1 MTPVLVPM
9 SRGILATCSGVRTG
23 NQSADGIHA
32 QLHDAYDA
40 EPFVTVLPQGQF
52 PKTGDVIGSNQVH
65 LGVALDERVNR
76 VIVIAAIDN
85 LVKGTAGQALQG
97 LNIALGFDETLGLSR
112 NGVAP

>member
-1 MTPVLVPM
+1 
-9 SRGILATCSGVRTG
+9 
-23 NQSADGIHA
+23 
-32 QLHDAYDA
+32 
-40 EPFVTVLPQGQF
+40 VTVLPQGQF

-65 LGVALDERVNR
+65 LGVAVDERVNR
-76 VIVIAAIDN
+76 VLVITTIDN